1 MHVDGPRLPICERR
15 DWPHTAHRRPL
26 SAVPPSTLLRTR
38 PGRERQRDDADGR
51 FRGLE
56 LQARM
61 DKAEVNQW
69 REGVEEK
76 AKRKSVKA
84 NPAKGTGRVDGWETG
99 GASEAERAAV

>member
-1 MHVDGPRLPICERR
+1 
-15 DWPHTAHRRPL
+15 
-26 SAVPPSTLLRTR
+26 
-38 PGRERQRDDADGR
+38 
-51 FRGLE
+51 
-56 LQARM
+56 M